1 MSAVTLI
8 YPHQLY
14 AANPALQQGRPV
26 WMVEDVLF
34 FRQYSFHKKKIAFH
48 KASMDAMAMQL
59 GQRGFKVQRITHA
72 EESAETGVLMRHM
85 QQQGFSEVHVC
96 EPDDYLLKRRLNRE
110 AARRDLRLVWYENPG
125 FLINRAQGSD
135 WLGSNKVHQTSWYIH
150 FRKSLGIM
158 LDAHGKPL
166 GGAWTFDTENR
177 QKTPPGIVIPRL
189 PEIPADTLIQKAIQD
204 TEKQF
209 PANPG
214 SLDTWEYP
222 VTHQAAEA
230 WLEVFL
236 EQRFNRF
243 GIYQD
248 AMVPG
253 ESFMFHSVLSPM
265 LNVGLLTPDLV
276 LERALEAAAQF
287 DVPIA
292 SLEGFVR
299 QVLGWREFVRA
310 VYHHKGTSM
319 RTTNALNLEAA
330 VPEALYS
337 GNTGI
342 FPFDESVKRLL
353 KTGYSHH
360 IERLMIHGNL
370 MLLLGINPDAV
381 YRWFMELFIDAYDWV
396 MVPNVYGMSQYAD
409 FGGMVTKP
417 YVSGS
422 AYLRKMG
429 HFTKAAWCEEWDAL
443 YWMFIRQ
450 HAEAFRKNPRM
461 AIPVASLG
469 RFTDDKISGMNNTV
483 ERLKK
488 RLGLY

>member
-1 MSAVTLI
+1 MSTVTLI
-8 YPHQLY
+8 YPHQLF

-34 FRQYSFHKKKIAFH
+34 FRQYAFHKKKIAFH
-48 KASMDAMAMQL
+48 KASMNAMTWQL
-59 GQRGFKVQRITHA
+59 EQRGFSVQRIAHGDEA
-72 EESAETGVLMRHM
+72 AETAVLMSQLH
-85 QQQGFSEVHVC
+85 QQGYREVHLC
-96 EPDDYLLKRRLNRE
+96 EPDDYLLNRRLNRE
-110 AARRDLRLVWYENPG
+110 AARWGLQLVWYENPG
-125 FLINRAQGSD
+125 FLISRTQGGQWLSSNRT
-135 WLGSNKVHQTSWYIH
+135 HQTSWYIH
-150 FRKSLGIM
+150 FRKAFGIM
-158 LDAHGKPL
+158 MDTQGKPL

-177 QKTPPGIVIPRL
+177 QKTPPGIAIPKL
-189 PEIPADTLIQKAIQD
+189 PEIPMEGCIEQAIID
-204 TEKQF
+204 TEKLF

-236 EQRFNRF
+236 EQRFKCF

-265 LNVGLLTPDLV
+265 LNVGLLTPERV
-276 LERALEAAAQF
+276 LERALEAAQQF
-287 DVPIA
+287 EVPIA

-310 VYHHKGTSM
+310 VYHHKGTDM
-319 RTTNALNLEAA
+319 RTTNALNLEAP
-330 VPEALYS
+330 VPEALYT

-342 FPFDESVKRLL
+342 YPFDESVKRLL

-422 AYLRKMG
+422 SYLRKMG
-429 HFTKAAWCEEWDAL
+429 HFSQGPWCADWDAL
-443 YWMFIRQ
+443 YWMFIQQ
-450 HAEAFRKNPRM
+450 HQEAFRKNPRM
-461 AIPVASLG
+461 AIPVASLM
-469 RFTDDKISGMNNTV
+469 RMSEEKRRGMQETV
-483 ERLKK
+483 QRLKR
-488 RLGLY
+488 RLEME